1 MVYNIYEEY
10 GMDNNFIILD
20 FGKVYIVWENDERKF
35 YKEDNGRFVSLSFD
49 EFKIVSSLFNKSKH
63 DNYYSERI
71 NSILSNN
78 NDIDNKEFVIN
89 FLNFLES
96 IIPENCRDNFY
107 RNLETVKIK
116 LNFDTDFLN
125 SQTNESS
132 FLKVGNYNVKYNIF
146 HMEQSYLKRLW
157 EIAQKNSN
165 SEDFFWKEVCLDILH
180 ELSHMASSRYD
191 SDTNISYCGFDKYP
205 YTKQSDGN
213 RGITEGMTE
222 VIAMTGVPNTI
233 EISSGYY
240 IEASFINQLM
250 QILGRDV
257 IIESY
262 FSNKGTIELEK
273 ELDKYQSDFLNSKLL
288 FRRIEDNFYLKD
300 FDGKQGLLAGIQ
312 SDLIEY
318 YGNKLLYCIR
328 NGLMSIDEVNQ
339 SLYVYES
346 VLITSQKIKLM
357 MKNADNYIGLG
368 DSVEKFYSVRKKINE
383 ELLLFSNKCITK

>member
-132 FLKVGNYNVKYNIF
+132 FLKV
-146 HMEQSYLKRLW
+146 
-157 EIAQKNSN
+157 
-165 SEDFFWKEVCLDILH
+165 
-180 ELSHMASSRYD
+180 
-191 SDTNISYCGFDKYP
+191 
-205 YTKQSDGN
+205 
-213 RGITEGMTE
+213 
-222 VIAMTGVPNTI
+222 
-233 EISSGYY
+233 
-240 IEASFINQLM
+240 
-250 QILGRDV
+250 
-257 IIESY
+257 
-262 FSNKGTIELEK
+262 
-273 ELDKYQSDFLNSKLL
+273 
-288 FRRIEDNFYLKD
+288 
-300 FDGKQGLLAGIQ
+300 
-312 SDLIEY
+312 
-318 YGNKLLYCIR
+318 
-328 NGLMSIDEVNQ
+328 
-339 SLYVYES
+339 
-346 VLITSQKIKLM
+346 
-357 MKNADNYIGLG
+357 
-368 DSVEKFYSVRKKINE
+368 
-383 ELLLFSNKCITK
+383 